1 MPPMGYDEWERI
13 LLNHVNLNS
22 ITEIISGGAKGIDS
36 YAKQFAARHK
46 ILIVEIIP
54 VYAKYGRKAPLVRN
68 FTIIQQA
75 DIVIAFPSNGSR
87 GTHHAINEANQLN
100 KPVIIINI

>member
-1 MPPMGYDEWERI
+1 M
-13 LLNHVNLNS
+13 
-22 ITEIISGGAKGIDS
+22 GIDG
-36 YAKQFAARHK
+36 YAKQFAARHN
-46 ILIVEIIP
+46 IPIVEIIL
-54 VYAKYGRKAPLVRN
+54 VYAKHGRKSPLVRN

-100 KPVIIINI
+100 KPVTIIKI